1 LATTLT
7 PLDRAI
13 GSPTTR
19 GVAAGFLC
27 YFLFSSAD
35 ACIKSL
41 GGRMSVFEII
51 FFVTAA
57 HFLTIGVAKP
67 AAEEWRDVFRMHR
80 PALVAARAACG
91 IGGGLCSVYAFTT
104 LPLAEAYALIFLMP
118 AFATMLSIP
127 LLGEEVGWRRWTAVA
142 VGFVGVLLVI
152 KPGFRELHLGHLAAA
167 GGAVFGALSMIILRT
182 IGATEKRITLLAV
195 IYTAATTVN
204 GVLMIPTFTTPALAD
219 LGIIA
224 LAGLAG
230 GAGQIAIITAA
241 RLAPASRV
249 ASAQYSQIVWAV
261 IFGAVFFAEFP
272 DRVAFAGMVLVA
284 LSGLFTFLR
293 EEQLHGWS
301 RRIIL
306 MRNRPDEF

>member
-1 LATTLT
+1 MNQ
-7 PLDRAI
+7 
-13 GSPTTR
+13 
-19 GVAAGFLC
+19 GVAVGFLS

-67 AAEEWRDVFRMHR
+67 AGEEWRHVFRMHR
-80 PALVAARAACG
+80 PGLVAVRALCG
-91 IGGGLCSVYAFTT
+91 IGAGLCGVYAFTT

-118 AFATMLSIP
+118 AFVTMLSIP

-142 VGFVGVLLVI
+142 VGFLGVLLVV

-167 GGAVFGALSMIILRT
+167 CAAVFGALSMIVLRT
-182 IGATEKRITLLAV
+182 IGSTEKRITLLAV
-195 IYTAATTVN
+195 VYAAATAVN
-204 GVLMIPTFTTPALAD
+204 GALMIPTFTMPELRDFAIIGLT
-219 LGIIA
+219 GIV
-224 LAGLAG
+224 G
-230 GAGQIAIITAA
+230 GFGQISIIVATK
-241 RLAPASRV
+241 LAPANRV
-249 ASAQYSQIVWAV
+249 ASAQYSQIIWAV
-261 IFGAVFFAEFP
+261 VFGAVFFSEFP
-272 DRVAFAGMVLVA
+272 DGIAFIGMALVAF
-284 LSGLFTFLR
+284 SGLFTFLR
-293 EEQLHGWS
+293 EEQLNGWS